1 MEPKRGCLIRW
12 VSDYETYAAY
22 PDGLVG
28 FHPIYH
34 HGIVMEIA
42 AGDAPV
48 SMIVFCY
55 DCSGCKW
62 TLINLKIEE
71 YEVLS
76 NGE

>member
-1 MEPKRGCLIRW
+1 MRPKRGCLIRW

-28 FHPIYH
+28 FDPVYR

-42 AGDAPV
+42 SGTDPV

-62 TLINLKIEE
+62 TLIDLKTEE

-76 NGE
+76 NGK